1 MKASWRERKL
11 MAYHDGELSWAS
23 RWLLERTLRRDPSA
37 RGELEFW
44 GEVGEVLRKE
54 AGEEAAPD
62 LWAAISGRLEPTVES
77 EGAPPGRHWN
87 WRWPELAAAL
97 ATCLAIGW
105 WALVSDSVAGAES
118 IRWLDSGGKTV
129 MVLQDD
135 AEATIIWVPGPEPE
149 ELSQRRTNGLG

>member
-1 MKASWRERKL
+1 MKGSREEQKL

-23 RWLLERTLRRDPSA
+23 RWLLGRTLRRDASA
-37 RGELEFW
+37 RAELELW

-54 AGEEAAPD
+54 VGEEAGPD
-62 LWAAISGRLEPTVES
+62 LWPEISDRLRATEEKD
-77 EGAPPGRHWN
+77 ARPPHRGWN
-87 WRWPELAAAL
+87 WRWPELAVGVAAG
-97 ATCLAIGW
+97 LAIGW
-105 WALVSDSVAGAES
+105 WALVSGSVSGEES

-149 ELSQRRTNGLG
+149 ELSQRRTDGLG